1 MYGEN
6 FITRH
11 CTVGQMLTV
20 ALAVVD
26 KVDDYPWAR
35 VRASVLIAL
44 ETFLARDNLLDGYTF
59 E

>member
-1 MYGEN
+1 MTCCCYG
-6 FITRH
+6 FYIA
-11 CTVGQMLTV
+11 VAQMLTV
-20 ALAVVD
+20 ALAVAD

-44 ETFLARDNLLDGYTF
+44 ETFLARDNLLDDYTF